1 MRPSKQQLK
10 QSRKMPIAILLPDT
24 EIDWESVSTHWT
36 GWGKMRGKSLICRLT
51 MSFPY
56 VLERLSDYW
65 DGLIIRES
73 EEDGLPLEGSYAELH
88 CLGWP
93 SLETMLNAHP
103 LLLSRLIMEDLQ
115 CDFAGYV
122 LRPPSATD
130 RSKPCYFLASL
141 SAINVIDECVEV
153 TGDAWPFAA
162 SPST

>member
-1 MRPSKQQLK
+1 M
-10 QSRKMPIAILLPDT
+10 
-24 EIDWESVSTHWT
+24 DWESVSTHWT
-36 GWGKMRGKSLICRLT
+36 GWGKMQGKSHICRLT
-51 MSFPY
+51 MSFSY

-65 DGLIIRES
+65 DSLIIRES

-88 CLGWP
+88 FLCWP

-130 RSKPCYFLASL
+130 CSNPCYFLASL
-141 SAINVIDECVEV
+141 SAINIIDECVEV
-153 TGDAWPFAA
+153 TGEAWLFAA
-162 SPST
+162 SRPI

>member
-1 MRPSKQQLK
+1 
-10 QSRKMPIAILLPDT
+10 MPTAILLPDT

-36 GWGKMRGKSLICRLT
+36 GWGKVRGESLSCRLT
-51 MSFPY
+51 MSFTY
-56 VLERLSDYW
+56 VLERFSGYW

-73 EEDGLPLEGSYAELH
+73 EEDGLPLEGSYAELQR
-88 CLGWP
+88 LGWP

-115 CDFAGYV
+115 SDFAGYV

-141 SAINVIDECVEV
+141 SAVSVIDECVEV
-153 TGDAWPFAA
+153 TGEVLLFAA
-162 SPST
+162 SRPT